1 MPVSPYLAL
10 IRLNVPQQ
18 ARIQFTCLICLS
30 ILDISAECCKQGV
43 ANGLPKI
50 TSYPTNAIV
59 FAAVAADIRSY
70 ANGRIWPLDEVQK
83 QPAQIIP
90 PILR

>member
-1 MPVSPYLAL
+1 MRPPYR
-10 IRLNVPQQ
+10 INETQQ

-30 ILDISAECCKQGV
+30 ILDISAECCRQGV

-59 FAAVAADIRSY
+59 FAAQRLTLGRIS
-70 ANGRIWPLDEVQK
+70 NGRIWPLDEVQK
-83 QPAQIIP
+83 RSAQIVP
-90 PILR
+90 PV

>member
-1 MPVSPYLAL
+1 MMPVSWYLVL

-18 ARIQFTCLICLS
+18 ARIQFTCLICQS

-59 FAAVAADIRSY
+59 FAAPRLTLDRMP
-70 ANGRIWPLDEVQK
+70 NGRIWPSDEVQK

-90 PILR
+90 PL